1 MVQEMLV
8 KEQAQQKTKANG
20 ENKILCEMFAT

>member
-8 KEQAQQKTKANG
+8 KEQAQQKTKANV
-20 ENKILCEMFAT
+20 ENKILCEKFAT